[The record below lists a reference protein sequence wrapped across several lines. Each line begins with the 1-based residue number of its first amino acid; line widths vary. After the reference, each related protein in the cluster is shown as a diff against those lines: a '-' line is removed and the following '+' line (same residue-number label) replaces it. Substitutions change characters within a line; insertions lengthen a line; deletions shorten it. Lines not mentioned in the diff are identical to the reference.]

1 MKIVW
6 VEYERN
12 LVYVVMFLF
21 LLYKKELGMSR
32 NKLLILDLYKFVIS
46 LKCFWW
52 VKKMLLNFKEFKFWF
67 LYV

>member
-12 LVYVVMFLF
+12 LVYVIMFLF